1 MSRFFHDISKARSTL
16 LREMLDRIRA
26 CLEADDKETEPAK
39 KPYDVRSCPDWK
51 RIADDME
58 EELSRRGEQYEPVQ
72 W

>member
-1 MSRFFHDISKARSTL
+1 
-16 LREMLDRIRA
+16 MLDRIRA